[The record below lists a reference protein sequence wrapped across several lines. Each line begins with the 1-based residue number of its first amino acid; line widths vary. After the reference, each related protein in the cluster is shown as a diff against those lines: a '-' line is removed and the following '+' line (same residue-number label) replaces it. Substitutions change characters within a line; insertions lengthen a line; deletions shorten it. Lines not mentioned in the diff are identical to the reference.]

1 MSSSFSP
8 PAVGAGGGAP
18 AASASSASPAA
29 SSSHPDKRRKFTIQ
43 SDFGQ
48 ARGFRSRKSRPCD
61 TCRKRKTACKIDTAP
76 PCDFCK
82 LRGLQCKSSGTVGSY
97 VDGPASSSIST
108 PTSAIKDEASPG
120 TAVSTPAFKEE
131 TASITTASTPAAS
144 PASIARLPGI
154 ESVSSRYLS
163 SRPPSA
169 HHGSPDT
176 EMTHG
181 MSPVY
186 HLLNHP
192 HPHQPYHQAPTPSAA
207 AASSPA
213 PSSSGPSS
221 SMGAP
226 PPIRTLEDAPGRTSH
241 SMGPAA
247 EQDALLL
254 DSFRSVIMNGHE
266 IDAEFVQVFPGTS
279 PSSHH
284 GPARPPVHFCF
295 IVDEFFPHDDRVK
308 NECSDA
314 IEALAA
320 PHADA
325 LVRAYF
331 RHVHPVL
338 PVVSK
343 GRFLRRYVDDRRQMP
358 ASLRGAVYA
367 LACLFWDREPS
378 LPGSRAPYNQHE
390 LADLALTSLQ
400 RELDSPNLDK
410 MQASILLLHLKPN
423 DVDSVE
429 HPRTWTQT
437 AQAVACAQMI
447 GLHQDPDQW
456 SIPSWEKK
464 LRKKLWWATFAAD
477 VWSSLC
483 HGNPPHVY
491 PSSFSTS
498 PLTTDDMWF
507 DEEVASDLQR
517 FVDQDA
523 SAHLFI
529 GARFVEH
536 VKMAVLAR
544 DVLATAFEVP
554 QTNTSSSAYRPHR
567 DLDHLYNLR
576 TNLKRWQS
584 MVPHCLGMPPAPQHQ
599 LLPSPVGLPPASSS
613 NNAPLHLSYYATQTL
628 VYRALMSP
636 ATKAA
641 RADPSSNLRRYFRD
655 ARVEFSGFATFMTQV
670 GGADLNGFWGRHGR
684 SQLIL
689 CGNFLVYL
697 FLLAHERDDVQ
708 AAFRLIESF
717 HESLARLET
726 LADSTARLLIRPVAL
741 RMNSFFVQAPDLM
754 RNPAPGAEMS
764 TPDSYTT

>member
-1 MSSSFSP
+1 VSSGIVGASGDDPSSS
-8 PAVGAGGGAP
+8 
-18 AASASSASPAA
+18 
-29 SSSHPDKRRKFTIQ
+29 T
-43 SDFGQ
+43 
-48 ARGFRSRKSRPCD
+48 
-61 TCRKRKTACKIDTAP
+61 
-76 PCDFCK
+76 
-82 LRGLQCKSSGTVGSY
+82 
-97 VDGPASSSIST
+97 ST
-108 PTSAIKDEASPG
+108 PDSAIKDEPAFRSGSGGFVKEEPG
-120 TAVSTPAFKEE
+120 AGSINGSVTAASTPA
-131 TASITTASTPAAS
+131 ASTPAAS
-144 PASIARLPGI
+144 PVSYARLPGI
-154 ESVSSRYLS
+154 ESVSRHLA

-169 HHGSPDT
+169 HHHGSPDN

-192 HPHQPYHQAPTPSAA
+192 APPPPFHHPPTPTAA
-207 AASSPA
+207 AAVSSPA

-266 IDAEFVQVFPGTS
+266 IDAEFVQVFPGTTS
-279 PSSHH
+279 RH
-284 GPARPPVHFCF
+284 GIPRPPVHFCF

-308 NECSDA
+308 QECSDA

-378 LPGSRAPYNQHE
+378 LPGSRAPYEQHE

-410 MQASILLLHLKPN
+410 MQASLLLLHLKPN

-491 PSSFSTS
+491 PSSYSTS
-498 PLTTDDMWF
+498 PLTADDMWF
-507 DEEVASDLQR
+507 DEEVAPDLHR
-517 FVDQDA
+517 FVDPDDTA
-523 SAHLFI
+523 RLFI

-536 VKMAVLAR
+536 IKMAVLAR
-544 DVLATAFEVP
+544 DVLATAFETP
-554 QTNTSSSAYRPHR
+554 QNGHNGGSGGSFSSTHRPYREPDHAQHALR
-567 DLDHLYNLR
+567 DLRLG
-576 TNLKRWQS
+576 LKRWQQ
-584 MVPHCLGMPPAPQHQ
+584 MLPQCLGMPLPVHHQLPSPAGMPPAP
-599 LLPSPVGLPPASSS
+599 AS
-613 NNAPLHLSYYATQTL
+613 NNAPLHLSYYASQAL

-641 RADPSSNLRRYFRD
+641 RADPSSNLRRWFRD
-655 ARVEFSGFATFMTQV
+655 ARGEFAGFATFMTQV
-670 GGADLNGFWGRHGR
+670 GAADLNGFWGRHGR

-697 FLLAHERDDVQ
+697 FLLAHEREDVQ

-717 HESLARLET
+717 HESLARLEG

-764 TPDSYTT
+764 TPDSFTT